1 VSKANNVSGGG
12 VFFALDYYPH
22 PGATRRPSPQGGGI
36 RKTELILPA
45 GQIAILPVQSRPQ
58 KYFPSHFAQIKSISR
73 AIPAHLRGVSRSS
86 RTLGSGCDGRGSVG
100 AQSCSQGGV
109 TPVSDD
115 GAQTN
120 GADADGEVVWS

>member
-1 VSKANNVSGGG
+1 MSKIK
-12 VFFALDYYPH
+12 P
-22 PGATRRPSPQGGGI
+22 
-36 RKTELILPA
+36 ILPA
-45 GQIAILPVQSRPQ
+45 GQIGNSAVQYHSQ
-58 KYFPSHFAQIKSISR
+58 KYFTFRLPQIKSISR

-86 RTLGSGCDGRGSVG
+86 RTLGSGCGGRGSVG
-100 AQSCSQGGV
+100 AQSSFAGRV